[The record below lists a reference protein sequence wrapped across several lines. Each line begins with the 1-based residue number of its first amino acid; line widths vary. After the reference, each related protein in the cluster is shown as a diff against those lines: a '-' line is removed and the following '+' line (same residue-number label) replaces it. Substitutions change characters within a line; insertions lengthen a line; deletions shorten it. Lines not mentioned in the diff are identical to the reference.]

1 MAKKWNAHA
10 TDVLPSGSDSWVQVT
25 DMVPVR
31 EAIAACTLERS
42 VRVNGHMLHRY
53 VAPDGRRWVTD
64 SYGSGRMR
72 MRMLPW
78 PWVTSWNIMIT
89 ELRNEG

>member
-1 MAKKWNAHA
+1 MAKNWNARA
-10 TDVLPSGSDSWVQVT
+10 CDVLPSGADAWVSVT

-31 EAIAACTLERS
+31 EAIAACTMERTVS
-42 VRVNGHMLHRY
+42 VNGHTLRRY

-78 PWVTSWNIMIT
+78 PWMASWNTMIT
-89 ELRNEG
+89 EIRNG